1 MKARFVL
8 ACACLV
14 QAAAFAGPR
23 TPITEF
29 FAKHVDTSVPALADI
44 PARMAAGDV
53 VGAEK
58 LFAAHVRATL
68 RHDALNGDWIKRKH
82 TAKDLRAL
90 KRRAEEVMD
99 YKLSSC
105 GMPHH
110 FKDHK
115 VDWDLNPTF
124 NQYKEWT

>member
-23 TPITEF
+23 TPVTEF

-68 RHDALNGDWIKRKH
+68 RHDALNGDWIKSTPWGQTPQRYNCLITSKI
-82 TAKDLRAL
+82 
-90 KRRAEEVMD
+90 E
-99 YKLSSC
+99 
-105 GMPHH
+105 
-110 FKDHK
+110 
-115 VDWDLNPTF
+115 
-124 NQYKEWT
+124 

>member
-68 RHDALNGDWIKRKH
+68 RHDALNGDWKVHRGDRPRKG
-82 TAKDLRAL
+82 TPDVEVA
-90 KRRAEEVMD
+90 AEW
-99 YKLSSC
+99 YQ
-105 GMPHH
+105 HH
-110 FKDHK
+110 
-115 VDWDLNPTF
+115 PAIGA
-124 NQYKEWT
+124 EP